1 MFNSFIY
8 SLEGV
13 DECNEF
19 ISLVNSE
26 SEINDFSYPYE
37 YELPRLF
44 FTNEPTSYGYDS
56 EPVYKRNKDNRVF
69 INYINYCWES
79 FNKGN
84 CVDGVSEN
92 QQTYEIDK
100 SDVVVSING
109 LLTEEL
115 SDDEIDKVI
124 STANQNKNNLKLI
137 VMDSSRNTQDV
148 TLEYAKTFD
157 DFLVPIG
164 FESHHFD

>member
-1 MFNSFIY
+1 MKKRIFILIFMFNSFIY

-100 SDVVVSING
+100 SDVVVSI
-109 LLTEEL
+109 
-115 SDDEIDKVI
+115 
-124 STANQNKNNLKLI
+124 
-137 VMDSSRNTQDV
+137 
-148 TLEYAKTFD
+148 
-157 DFLVPIG
+157 
-164 FESHHFD
+164 